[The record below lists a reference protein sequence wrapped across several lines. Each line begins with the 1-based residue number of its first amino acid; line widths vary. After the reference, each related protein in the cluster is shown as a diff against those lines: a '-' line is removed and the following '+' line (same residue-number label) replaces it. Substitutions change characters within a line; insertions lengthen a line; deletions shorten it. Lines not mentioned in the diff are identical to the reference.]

1 MNLPLSMGAMNGE
14 VSTVAE
20 GEMRAATDFKSA
32 LALCIRLS
40 RVRRTQNDLAGL
52 VGINATQF
60 SKIMNGAFHLPTD
73 KIPVIEKLCGN
84 TAITQWL
91 ASQHGAQLH
100 YKTPEQII
108 AEQAEV
114 IARLQANQKEAA

>member
-1 MNLPLSMGAMNGE
+1 MNLPLSMGAMNCE
-14 VSTVAE
+14 VSPVPE
-20 GEMRAATDFKSA
+20 GEMRAATDFKSS

-91 ASQHGAQLH
+91 ASQHGAEL
-100 YKTPEQII
+100 KFETL
-108 AEQAEV
+108 AEKVVRLEAEL
-114 IARLQANQKEAA
+114 ARKVA